1 MFHAV
6 PWWRCRTKE
15 EEPGEEEK
23 AEEMLMWSRSERD
36 VDRRGSDPRAQGDA
50 MGKGNGH
57 ARDEGPPRW
66 FAKAHTLSRSFEARG
81 SLERQKSTVWHL
93 ACTKTRKNWWMGELR
108 EKSCRQETVS

>member
-1 MFHAV
+1 MSI
-6 PWWRCRTKE
+6 
-15 EEPGEEEK
+15 GEEVILGHMVMRW
-23 AEEMLMWSRSERD
+23 ARATAMLVM
-36 VDRRGSDPRAQGDA
+36 
-50 MGKGNGH
+50 K
-57 ARDEGPPRW
+57 GPPRW